1 MNLRQCGVYYFSF
14 ECAIWKWTSHH
25 YGVTLM
31 QESCFG
37 STSLVTTSG
46 AIRLL
51 QAIGCANA
59 SAIGTKKGECFEL
72 TFLSLQLVANVGQ
85 LLCQSLLKLQNF
97 LYACGLHF

>member
-1 MNLRQCGVYYFSF
+1 
-14 ECAIWKWTSHH
+14 
-25 YGVTLM
+25 M
-31 QESCFG
+31 QESGFG

-46 AIRLL
+46 AIGLL

-85 LLCQSLLKLQNF
+85 LLCQSLLKIQNF